1 MEIKTLLK
9 KELLDG
15 VRNYR
20 FIIIFAA
27 VFFFAILD
35 PVLNKLVLPEVLRS
49 QFPDMPEALMNE
61 MLFTTQVA
69 NIRGFLGN
77 VYQLS
82 SLIIAFSISGIMAQE
97 ISEKTLIFPVC
108 TGKSFASI
116 VAAKLFVYGSCVITA
131 TTLGAMI
138 NYFYAGV
145 LFEFGLPSAIPAL
158 RAGLLNGTYMIY
170 MVAIL
175 IFMGALARK
184 AIPAGL
190 LTLLLYYG
198 TRLIGDLFNI
208 HNYLPSGLLIE
219 AELLAAAPSLSFI
232 AGSLATTV
240 ALIIILSSLTVVRLS
255 SLELT
260 RG

>member
-15 VRNYR
+15 ARNYR

-27 VFFFAILD
+27 VLFFAILD
-35 PVLNKLVLPEVLRS
+35 PILNKLVLPEVLRS
-49 QFPDMPEALMNE
+49 QFADMPEELMNE

-82 SLIIAFSISGIMAQE
+82 SLIIAFTISGIMAQE
-97 ISEKTLIFPVC
+97 ISERTLIFPVC

-116 VAAKLFVYGSCVITA
+116 ISAKLFVYGCSVIIA
-131 TTLGAMI
+131 TTLGALV

-145 LFEFGLPSAIPAL
+145 LFEFDLHSAIPAI
-158 RAGLLNGTYMIY
+158 RAGLFNGIY
-170 MVAIL
+170 MVYMIAIL
-175 IFMGALARK
+175 IFMGAMVRK
-184 AIPAGL
+184 AIPAAL
-190 LTLLLYYG
+190 LTLLLFYG

-208 HNYLPSGLLIE
+208 HNYLPSGLLVE
-219 AELLAAAPSLSFI
+219 AELLAVAPSTSII
-232 AGSLATTV
+232 AGSLVTTA
-240 ALIIILSSLTVVRLS
+240 ALIVILSSLTVIRLS
-255 SLELT
+255 NLELT

>member
-1 MEIKTLLK
+1 MKTLLQ

-35 PVLNKLVLPEVLRS
+35 PVLNKLVLPEVLRA
-49 QFPDMPEALMNE
+49 QFPEMPESLMNE

-77 VYQLS
+77 LYQLS
-82 SLIIAFSISGIMAQE
+82 SLIIAFTISGIMAQE

-116 VAAKLFVYGSCVITA
+116 IAAKLLVYGSCVITA
-131 TTLGAMI
+131 TTSGAII

-145 LFEFGLPSAIPAL
+145 LFEFDLPSAIPAL
-158 RAGLLNGTYMIY
+158 RAGLLSGAYMIY

-175 IFMGALARK
+175 IFMGALLRK

-219 AELLAAAPSLSFI
+219 AELLAAAPSLSLI

-240 ALIIILSSLTVVRLS
+240 AMIIILSSMTVIRLS
-255 SLELT
+255 NLELT